1 MEAYENK
8 CMLLFFLSYLMWNYE
23 LTTML
28 IVDVSLALIT
38 TQSILFLDTSS
49 LTQKQEESK
58 AKKNFRREGEINW
71 QRS

>member
-1 MEAYENK
+1 
-8 CMLLFFLSYLMWNYE
+8 
-23 LTTML
+23 ML

-58 AKKNFRREGEINW
+58 AKKNFRREGEIN
-71 QRS
+71 